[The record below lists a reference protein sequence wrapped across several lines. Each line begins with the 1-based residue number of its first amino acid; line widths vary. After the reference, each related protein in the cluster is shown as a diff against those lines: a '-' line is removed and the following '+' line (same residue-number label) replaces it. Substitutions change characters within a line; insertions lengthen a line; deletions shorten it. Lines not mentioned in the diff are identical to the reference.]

1 MAVGRA
7 VMTGILHK
15 SQMEQDLL
23 EHLDPII
30 QSYNLTEDR
39 PQ

>member
-1 MAVGRA
+1 MAVSRA
-7 VMTGILHK
+7 VVTGILDQ

-30 QSYNLTEDR
+30 QSYR
-39 PQ
+39 R